1 MGPSAIMGLTAQ
13 KWRLWLLKLFPE
25 EFRQLLSFVLDKLP
39 LLAMEVDGRHG
50 RNSRTLL
57 PCPASD
63 FACSTSTSELCKKW
77 KNRFLSPPMNTR
89 GFATSVSRGVTDRNP
104 FSITLMSTPCLGD
117 TSILRNIKN
126 NYMHHALLK

>member
-1 MGPSAIMGLTAQ
+1 MGLTAQ

-63 FACSTSTSELCKKW
+63 FACSTSTSELCKVEEQVPFAPYEHMRIRNK
-77 KNRFLSPPMNTR
+77 RFPWGDGQKSL
-89 GFATSVSRGVTDRNP
+89 FHNP
-104 FSITLMSTPCLGD
+104 HV
-117 TSILRNIKN
+117 N
-126 NYMHHALLK
+126 ALPGGYEHSEEH